1 MHNIKL
7 VKDSPAFYTCYLRL
21 NFGKMM
27 NTERCSIIESFCAP
41 GVVTETSAFR
51 KKIFWEFCNRLTDFE
66 MISFREEG
74 NTGLVYLRTFSG
86 TLKLLIL
93 FLTIVPTGRSS
104 FVIMIFTNEQK
115 ISPFSCQN
123 VIFNQS

>member
-1 MHNIKL
+1 
-7 VKDSPAFYTCYLRL
+7 
-21 NFGKMM
+21 
-27 NTERCSIIESFCAP
+27 
-41 GVVTETSAFR
+41 
-51 KKIFWEFCNRLTDFE
+51 

-104 FVIMIFTNEQK
+104 FVLTIFTNEQK
-115 ISPFSCQN
+115 ISSLSCQKLIN
-123 VIFNQS
+123 LIFNLLTADLSPKEVSRGELRA